1 MSAAFNQ
8 LKYVSMLCGAH
19 LNHVSIYPVSAL
31 HMLEI
36 IAGEQNQSCADAAD
50 VEMRFTEV
58 TVFVF

>member
-50 VEMRFTEV
+50 VEM
-58 TVFVF
+58 